1 MLKLSQEIKM
11 QQKLD
16 FRMIQ
21 SLKLLPLNTI
31 QLTQRINEE
40 LEQNPMLQAEEKP
53 EASEEQ
59 KKNTADESGQVK
71 TTDNNTSDS
80 GDFTEAEWLKYMED
94 GFSNDYRVRQ
104 EYDPNIEE
112 RESIHTYMY
121 TMTDHLTEQLG
132 VSVNSEYDREIGEY
146 IIGSLNDDG
155 FLEHSDEDIA
165 QDLDVP
171 VKDVTR
177 LIDVI
182 QHFEPP
188 GIAARDLRE
197 CLLLQLE
204 DRNMKGTIAWHII
217 ADQFEQFTKRK
228 NRDILKALQIN
239 EDQFRDAM
247 DDLST
252 LSPRP
257 GAIFN
262 DTGNMA
268 IIPDIIVEKIEGTY
282 IVMLNDRYVPQ
293 LTISSQYRRLLD
305 KKADTAPETRKYLVD
320 KLNSARWFINSIEQ
334 RRSTILRVSNAIVER
349 QEAFLDHGIAH
360 LRPMTLQDIADQI
373 GVAIS
378 TVQRVTT
385 GKYMQTPQG
394 VYEMKYFFT
403 QRIATSNGTEDM
415 SAKAVKDRLSRL
427 IESENPQKPLS
438 DQKITDTLN
447 GEGISISRRAI
458 AKYRDELQIPPA
470 RLRKQL

>member
-59 KKNTADESGQVK
+59 KKNTSDESGQVK

-121 TMTDHLTEQLG
+121 TMSDHLTEQLG
-132 VSVNSEYDREIGEY
+132 ISVNSEYDREIGEF

-155 FLEHSDEDIA
+155 FLENSDEDIA

-171 VKDVTR
+171 VKDVNR

-182 QHFEPP
+182 QHFDPP

-204 DRNMKGTIAWHII
+204 DRNMKGTIAWYII

-228 NRDILKALQIN
+228 NRDILKALQVN

-268 IIPDIIVEKIEGTY
+268 IIPDIVVEKIEGTY

-305 KKADTAPETRKYLVD
+305 KKAGTAPETRKYLVD

-415 SAKAVKDRLSRL
+415 SAKSVKDRLSRL

-438 DQKITDTLN
+438 DQKITDILN